1 MPFNRPSLPELIARI
16 GSDIE
21 SRLPGTD
28 ARTRRSN
35 LAVLARIEAGVAHGL
50 YGYLDHIARQVIIDT
65 ADSDVLERWAAVW
78 GLSRRSA
85 INASGVVVF
94 SGNNGTLIPAGLVL
108 QRADGLQFL
117 VAVTSSITSGTAQ
130 VLVTAT
136 EPGDLGNT
144 EPATPLALAAQVLGL
159 SGVATVGSG
168 GIVSGADVESDDS
181 LRARL
186 LTRIQQPP
194 HGGAAHDYVQ
204 WALEVPGVTRAWV
217 HPLWMGAG
225 TVGVVFVRDN
235 DPSPIPDSPE
245 VAAVQAYIEAR
256 RPVTAE
262 VYVIAPTPLVVPVTL
277 SVTPDTPAIRAAVA
291 AELVDVFRR
300 EATPGVTLRISHL
313 REAVS
318 LAAGEEDHVI
328 TAPAGDVV
336 ATAGQMPVLGT
347 ITWA

>member
-65 ADSDVLERWAAVW
+65 ADGDVLERWAAVW

-85 INASGVVVF
+85 VNASGVVVF

-136 EPGDLGNT
+136 EPGDAGNT

-159 SGVATVGSG
+159 SGVAYVGSG
-168 GIVSGADVESDDS
+168 GIVSGTDVESDDS

-204 WALEVPGVTRAWV
+204 WALEVPGVTRAWA

-256 RPVTAE
+256 RPVTSE
-262 VYVIAPTPLVVPVTL
+262 VYVVAPTPLVVPVTL
-277 SVTPDTPAIRAAVA
+277 SITPDTPAIRAAVA